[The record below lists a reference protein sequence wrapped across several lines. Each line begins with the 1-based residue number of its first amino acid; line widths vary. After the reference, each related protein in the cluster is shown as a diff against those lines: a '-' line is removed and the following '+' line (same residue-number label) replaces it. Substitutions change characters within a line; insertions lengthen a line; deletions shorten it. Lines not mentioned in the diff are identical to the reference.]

1 MAAVAS
7 SGGSGLFKFLKP
19 RLRPQSTDVQAAAMW
34 GVAVLSG
41 AIYLVQNCR
50 REAQLDIGPVR
61 PILVHAVGRGCG
73 LGSFSGRSDRRA
85 RAYFCA

>member
-41 AIYLVQNCR
+41 AIYLVQPFDWLKKTFL
-50 REAQLDIGPVR
+50 EKSEPEEK
-61 PILVHAVGRGCG
+61 
-73 LGSFSGRSDRRA
+73 
-85 RAYFCA
+85 